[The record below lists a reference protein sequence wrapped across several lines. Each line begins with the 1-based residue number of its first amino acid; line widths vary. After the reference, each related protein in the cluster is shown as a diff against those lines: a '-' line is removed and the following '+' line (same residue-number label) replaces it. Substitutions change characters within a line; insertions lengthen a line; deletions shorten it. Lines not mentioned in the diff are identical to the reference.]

1 MNNKKKSKAEGR
13 ITLGENTVQAE
24 GVFTRKCQTDSFPW
38 EKTLLK
44 WVNNKIER
52 RIRDNK
58 LK

>member
-1 MNNKKKSKAEGR
+1 MNNKKRAKLRGELPWEK
-13 ITLGENTVQAE
+13 TLYKLRGYLQENV
-24 GVFTRKCQTDSFPW
+24 QTDSFPW